1 MPCDTMSEQPGILR
15 QGGGIDACG
24 VASAATTARMN
35 IRDVLRAMV
44 QLKSSDLFLKVGS
57 PPRVRID
64 GAVRQLGSVTLTG
77 DDMRAAFQTLLPE
90 HAKEQFKKA
99 HECDASFE
107 DPEIGRFRVNCF
119 MQRGQIGFVLRHVKS
134 EIPDFKALGLPSE
147 QMERLSLQRRGLI
160 LVTGITGSGKSTT
173 LAAMIQYMNRN
184 VHRHIITIEDP
195 IEYSYTDDRC
205 LINQREIGIDTRDF
219 KSALRNAMREAPDVI
234 LVGEMR
240 DAETVMAAIDA
251 AETGHLVLST
261 LHTINAQQTMERII
275 NFFPPYQ
282 HALVRM
288 QLSLVLQAVISQRLI
303 PRKDGPGRVPGIEL
317 MIATPTV
324 RQLLEEGRTPDL
336 GAVIRDSQHF
346 GCMTFN
352 QSLFSLFEKGLISR
366 EDALANSDNPEELE
380 MMFRGIQRGSS
391 TQLQPA
397 IKR

>member
-1 MPCDTMSEQPGILR
+1 
-15 QGGGIDACG
+15 
-24 VASAATTARMN
+24 MN

-64 GAVRQLGSVTLTG
+64 GAVRQLGSVALSR
-77 DDMRAAFQTLLPE
+77 DDLREAFQVLVPD

-99 HECDASFE
+99 HECDCSFE

-119 MQRGQIGFVLRHVKS
+119 MQRGEIGFVLRHVKS
-134 EIPDFKALGLPSE
+134 EIPDFKSLGLPAE
-147 QMERLSLQRRGLI
+147 QLERLSLQRRGLI

-173 LAAMIQYMNRN
+173 LAAMIQYMNRS

-195 IEYSYTDDRC
+195 IEYNYIDDRC

-282 HALVRM
+282 HALIRM

-352 QSLFSLFEKGLISR
+352 QSLFGLFEKGLISR